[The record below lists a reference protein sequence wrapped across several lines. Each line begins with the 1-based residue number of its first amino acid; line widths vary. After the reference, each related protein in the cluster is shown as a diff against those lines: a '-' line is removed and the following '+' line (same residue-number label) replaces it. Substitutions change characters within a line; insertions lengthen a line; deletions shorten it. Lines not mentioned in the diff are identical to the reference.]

1 LRKLMLIED
10 NEEMRSL
17 LEYLLSLEGFA
28 ISKLS
33 GEENKDAI
41 LTSIETVKP
50 DILLMDVHLPGV
62 DSLALVKDIREDRS
76 IAKTVILMSSGMS
89 MEAETL
95 LAGADGFILKP
106 YMPDELITKLKTMIG
121 ININGEKT

>member
-1 LRKLMLIED
+1 
-10 NEEMRSL
+10 MRSL